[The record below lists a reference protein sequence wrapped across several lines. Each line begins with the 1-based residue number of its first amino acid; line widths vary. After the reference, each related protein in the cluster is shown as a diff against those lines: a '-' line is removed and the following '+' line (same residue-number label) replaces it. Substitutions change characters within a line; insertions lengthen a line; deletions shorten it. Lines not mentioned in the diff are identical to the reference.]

1 MRFTVA
7 PRGMVLPPPL
17 PKPKARLAPLGRFG
31 KGWTS
36 PGVREVTW
44 AETADREWL
53 FERQADGTWSA
64 GHLPTR
70 TEVKNG
76 LRSLPACRRYAGSGR
91 AAADLE
97 LTAARAA
104 AAAAPTNGEKAD
116 G

>member
-1 MRFTVA
+1 M
-7 PRGMVLPPPL
+7 
-17 PKPKARLAPLGRFG
+17 
-31 KGWTS
+31 
-36 PGVREVTW
+36 
-44 AETADREWL
+44 TADGEWI
-53 FERQADGTWSA
+53 FELAGDGTWSA

-91 AAADLE
+91 AATDLE

-104 AAAAPTNGEKAD
+104 AAVAPTNGEKAD